1 MKEEMYHVKQF
12 KSVDY
17 IITRGNGVI
26 PNSEDSFMQFL
37 CSKEQAMTAL
47 DDLDLDDKE
56 TKLNEVCEC
65 SLFNFLRN
73 DDKIQK
79 INSNVFL
86 VSENDNYN
94 ESNVYN
100 DNDSTADL

>member
-1 MKEEMYHVKQF
+1 MKQEILNAKQYEL
-12 KSVDY
+12 KDD
-17 IITRGNGVI
+17 IITKGKHGMSSN
-26 PNSEDSFMQFL
+26 EESFIRFL
-37 CSKEQAMTAL
+37 CSKEQAMSVLDELDDDENAL
-47 DDLDLDDKE
+47 D
-56 TKLNEVCEC
+56 NECEY
-65 SLFNFLRN
+65 SLFNFLR

-94 ESNVYN
+94 ESNIYN